1 MTYQNTETFDDIR
14 LALDKIRQEYAKGKE
29 LRNNPHYLIM
39 DPLTLTRSNTDLSND
54 DIESICKEV
63 SQLAKDLDITIIS
76 HSALD
81 FGDHIYNSPQI
92 GKSSMMG
99 AELHR
104 RYLESEKFLKD
115 MGVKTEEGNIY
126 TPVYDKVGEIVGIKV
141 REKQKQAYSYNGDRK
156 EFTFDLETYGE
167 GSEPFNIK
175 AVDNFHDGKRL
186 VALSGM
192 PHGCLSGRE
201 ITDIMANSEDMMKGE
216 KEFYNNPICN
226 TVVRGCSDNITWQ
239 KPKRNSGAAKIKRQS
254 KKGKIK

>member
-1 MTYQNTETFDDIR
+1 MTYQNTETFDDIS

-39 DPLTLTRSNTDLSND
+39 DPLTLTSSNTDLSNV
-54 DIESICKEV
+54 DIERICKEV

-81 FGDHIYNSPQI
+81 FGDHIYNSPHTS
-92 GKSSMMG
+92 KSGIIG
-99 AELHR
+99 AELR
-104 RYLESEKFLKD
+104 RRHLESEKLLKD

-126 TPVYDKVGEIVGIKV
+126 TPVYDRTGEIVGIKV
-141 REKQKQAYSYNGDRK
+141 REKEKQAYAYKGDRE
-156 EFTFDLETYGE
+156 EFTFDFETYRE
-167 GSEPFNIK
+167 KLEPFNIK
-175 AVDNFHDGKRL
+175 VVGNCHDGKRV

-201 ITDIMANSEDMMKGE
+201 ITDIMANFEDMMKGE

-226 TVVRGCSDNITWQ
+226 TSVRGYSDNTTWQ
-239 KPKRNSGAAKIKRQS
+239 RPKRNSGAAKIKRQS